1 MIRYIDQHRGKFGVE
16 PICQVLEIAPST
28 YYEARSRPASARR
41 LHDAELKS
49 EIERVHRENFEVYG
63 IEKVWR
69 QLNRDDIAVGRERVA
84 RLMRE
89 IGLEG
94 VVRGKSR
101 RTTIPDELAEK
112 PVDLV
117 DRKFTAA
124 APNRIW
130 VADLTYV
137 WTRAGF
143 VYVAFV
149 IDLFSRYIV
158 GWRVSSSLHAEL
170 ALDALEMALWHRG
183 QQQLEGLIHHSDRG
197 VQYLSIRY
205 TERLAEAGAV
215 RSVGSKGDS
224 FDNAVAETV
233 HGLYKTELINR
244 RGPWRSTEHVE
255 LKTGEWVDW
264 WNHQRLH
271 GAADNLPPAE
281 FERRWREQAEAQVA

>member
-1 MIRYIDQHRGKFGVE
+1 MNCYIDQHRGEFGVE

-41 LHDAELKS
+41 LRDAQLKV
-49 EIERVHRENFEVYG
+49 EIERVRKQNFEVYG

-69 QLNRDDIAVGRERVA
+69 QLNREDIAVGRERVA

-89 IGLEG
+89 MGLEG
-94 VVRGKSR
+94 VVRGKSK
-101 RTTIPDELAEK
+101 RTTIPDELAER
-112 PVDLV
+112 PADLV
-117 DRKFTAA
+117 DRKFTAP
-124 APNRIW
+124 APNRLW

-149 IDLFSRYIV
+149 IDIFSRYIV

-197 VQYLSIRY
+197 VQYLAIRY
-205 TERLAEAGAV
+205 TDRLAEAGAV
-215 RSVGSKGDS
+215 RSVGSKGNS

-244 RGPWRSTEHVE
+244 RGPWRSAEHVE
-255 LKTGEWVDW
+255 LATGGWVDW
-264 WNHQRLH
+264 WNHKRLH
-271 GAADNLPPAE
+271 GAADNRPPAE
-281 FERRWREQAEAQVA
+281 FERRWWEQAEARVA